1 MKYQQGTIGRVFMAK
16 IEHGEDL
23 LAELKSLAVK
33 ENIRAGI
40 MFILGAVG
48 SASLVT
54 GPRDCSV
61 PPEPVWRRFTDGR
74 EILGTGTVFWDE
86 TEPVLHIHSTVGKG
100 DLSLTGC
107 LREQT
112 ETYLVVEAV
121 ILEISGIDASRAL
134 DPVLGVKALML

>member
-1 MKYQQGTIGRVFMAK
+1 MKYKQGAIGRVFVAK

-33 ENIRAGI
+33 ENIRSAW
-40 MFILGAVG
+40 MFIIGAVK

-74 EILGTGTVFWDE
+74 EILGAGTVFWDE
-86 TEPVLHIHSTVGKG
+86 TEPVLHIHSAVGKG